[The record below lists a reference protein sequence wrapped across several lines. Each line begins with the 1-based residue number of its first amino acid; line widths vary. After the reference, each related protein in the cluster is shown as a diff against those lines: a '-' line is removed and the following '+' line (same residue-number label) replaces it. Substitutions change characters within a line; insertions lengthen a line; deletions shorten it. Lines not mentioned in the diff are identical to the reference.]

1 MYLNNFVL
9 KSFDITFIGEGILY
23 YTSNNVIK
31 VKDNQLYIEIHV
43 DFCSGSTECTLLIP
57 FKKIPKFY
65 SKFRMDQYI
74 KFDHFYSFVKNLFR
88 KHVVLY
94 TLREPDVEL
103 DMNFIIHV
111 MALSFIQLSLKLN
124 MIVEIESETIFRK
137 EFQSSSYPGSI
148 KSYDWVEEERLL
160 DSDILNG
167 DQLDDFLIEV

>member
-1 MYLNNFVL
+1 
-9 KSFDITFIGEGILY
+9 
-23 YTSNNVIK
+23 
-31 VKDNQLYIEIHV
+31 
-43 DFCSGSTECTLLIP
+43 
-57 FKKIPKFY
+57 
-65 SKFRMDQYI
+65 MDQYI
-74 KFDHFYSFVKNLFR
+74 KFDHFDSFVENLFR

-103 DMNFIIHV
+103 YMDFIIHV

-124 MIVEIESETIFRK
+124 MIVEVESETTFRK
-137 EFQSSSYPGSI
+137 EFQSSSYPNSI

>member
-9 KSFDITFIGEGILY
+9 KSFDIAFLSEGIFC

-57 FKKIPKFY
+57 FKKILKFY

-74 KFDHFYSFVKNLFR
+74 KFDHFNSFVENLFR

-103 DMNFIIHV
+103 NMDFIIHV
-111 MALSFIQLSLKLN
+111 MTLSFMQLSLKLN
-124 MIVEIESETIFRK
+124 MIVEVECETTFRK

-148 KSYDWVEEERLL
+148 KLYNWIDEERLL
-160 DSDILNG
+160 DSDKLNG
-167 DQLDDFLIEV
+167 NQLDGFLIEV